1 MTAKIG
7 ILSRVTATI
16 VGLVALLAAWQL
28 VFYLEI
34 VSRAVIASP
43 AEVIVHIPLLWKHDG
58 ILVDWW
64 ATLYRSVVAFSLG
77 APIGIALGYLIG
89 SAGAADKPGEAALDF
104 IRSIPA
110 TALIPIFLVVFG
122 VGDSAKIGVG
132 AFSCAL
138 VVALSVIL
146 GRRAASITR
155 QDVVQLY
162 GLGAVR
168 RFALVHIPESLPQVF
183 VGLRAGASL
192 ALILVVVSEMF
203 IGTTVGLGKV
213 INDMRY
219 TDDTPRQYLAL
230 ITSGVLGFLMNLALA
245 VAERLVVHWRGR

>member
-1 MTAKIG
+1 MTPKIG

-16 VGLVALLAAWQL
+16 SGLAVLLVAWQL
-28 VFYLEI
+28 VFSFEI
-34 VSRAVIASP
+34 VSPAVIASP
-43 AEVIVHIPLLWKHDG
+43 AEVIVHIPLLWQRDG
-58 ILVDWW
+58 ILMDWW
-64 ATLYRSVVAFSLG
+64 ATLYRSVVAFAFG
-77 APIGIALGYLIG
+77 APIGIAVGYVIG

-110 TALIPIFLVVFG
+110 TALIPIFLVAFG

-146 GRRAASITR
+146 GLRSASITR
-155 QDVVQLY
+155 RDVVRLY

-168 RFALVHIPESLPQVF
+168 RFALVRIPESLPQVF

-203 IGTTVGLGKV
+203 IGSSVGLGKV

-230 ITSGVLGFLMNLALA
+230 ITSGILGFLMNLVLS
-245 VAERLVVHWRGR
+245 VAEQFVVHWRGR